1 MSASANSAIRR
12 SAAARKRLRGKFPA
26 DRDERLRACLSDL
39 SDTAAPVNAQ
49 VRSGPLTGRS
59 IRNEDAIRASAALQ
73 AERGKVRG
81 MLRRAS
87 GGPRSR
93 SKSYRRAS
101 FRASLGEI
109 VRRTNTIENELDHAL
124 PQHRLGTAE
133 YRREAEDLIAR
144 IDKLQLRLT
153 TRRAQVRYWANT
165 RQAWGR
171 ITPRDKAL
179 GKKAVETARRLS
191 SLRLR
196 AKRAV
201 AVPIDIGFKRAPAA
215 GARKRRR
222 WTEEDAYMA
231 MVRFTRD
238 HGRPPKARDFPNNPS
253 LPSYAKVHALL
264 GGIPEAI
271 DLHRDAKNANAV
283 C

>member
-1 MSASANSAIRR
+1 MSASATSAIRR

-39 SDTAAPVNAQ
+39 SDAAAPVNAQ

-59 IRNEDAIRASAALQ
+59 TRNKDARAVSAALQ
-73 AERGKVRG
+73 AERSKIRG
-81 MLRRAS
+81 MLRHAS
-87 GGPRSR
+87 GGSRSR

-109 VRRTNTIENELDHAL
+109 IRRTDTVENELDHAL
-124 PQHRLGTAE
+124 PQHRRGTAE
-133 YRREAEDLIAR
+133 YRREAEELVAR

-153 TRRAQVRYWANT
+153 TRRAQVRYWAGP
-165 RQAWGR
+165 RKAWGR
-171 ITPRDKAL
+171 ITPRDRAL
-179 GKKAVETARRLS
+179 GEKAIETARRLS

-215 GARKRRR
+215 APAKRRR

-231 MVRFTRD
+231 IVRFTRD
-238 HGRPPKARDFPNNPS
+238 HGRPPKARDFPNNPR

-264 GGIPEAI
+264 GGLPEAR
-271 DLHRDAKNANAV
+271 DLHRDAKII